1 MDGAN
6 NSQDYIVLLTKSAKK
21 LKSDSRIFFDFGK
34 NDNDFAVRIAENEE
48 KGTYSSEWISFSQIE
63 QFLAQQGINSFQT
76 NTLGALFQ
84 SKDNNNAGFFAT
96 ILLDSYVGLVVND
109 NTKFQVINNYVDKLV
124 LLKNRIETEYH
135 QQSSMEN

>member
-76 NTLGALFQ
+76 NALGALFQ
-84 SKDNNNAGFFAT
+84 SKDNNNAGFFAA
-96 ILLDSYVGLVVND
+96 ILLDSYVGLVVKD
-109 NTKFQVINNYVDKLV
+109 NTEFRAIDNYTDELAS
-124 LLKNRIETEYH
+124 LKRRIKTEYN
-135 QQSSMEN
+135 QKSSIEE

>member
-34 NDNDFAVRIAENEE
+34 NDYDFAVRIAENEE

-76 NTLGALFQ
+76 NALGALFQ
-84 SKDNNNAGFFAT
+84 SKDNNNAGFFAA